1 MDAALPVPG
10 GTSPRA
16 GWWLHGLSLAATL
29 LTTTYF
35 GAWHYAGFLAHA
47 GPLPAL
53 PDPSTAVFWLH
64 GLWYS
69 VPVLA
74 ILGTHEAGHYA
85 ACRAYGVAATPPMFL
100 PAPLPLTGTLGA
112 FIRIRDVIPDR
123 RALFDIGASGPLAG
137 FAVAVPVLVLGLALS
152 RPAPPPA
159 DLDVIVLGH
168 PPIQQAVA
176 WALWGP
182 LPEGHALHLHPVA
195 RAAWF
200 GLLATALNLFP
211 LAQLDGGHVAYA
223 VFGARARWISLATT
237 AAVAGLTLVST
248 SWVAWALLMAIVLV
262 LSGPRHPPTAD
273 DGVPLD
279 RGRRLV
285 ALVAAI
291 VFLLSFT
298 PRPVDVEIAARDGL
312 ASR

>member
-1 MDAALPVPG
+1 VPDG
-10 GTSPRA
+10 APGRA
-16 GWWLHGLSLAATL
+16 RWVLHGLSLAATL
-29 LTTTYF
+29 CTTTFF
-35 GAWHYAGFLAHA
+35 GAWHYAGFEAHA
-47 GPLPAL
+47 GPLAVL
-53 PDPSTAVFWLH
+53 PDPSTLAFWLQ

-74 ILGTHEAGHYA
+74 ILGVHEAGHYA
-85 ACRAYGVAATPPMFL
+85 ACRAYGVAATPPIFL

-112 FIRIRDVIPDR
+112 FIRIRDVIPHR

-137 FAVAVPVLVLGLALS
+137 FAVAVPVLILGLALS
-152 RPAPPPA
+152 RPGAPPA

-168 PPIQQAVA
+168 PVIQQAIA

-182 LPEGHALHLHPVA
+182 LPDGFALHLHPVA

-223 VFGARARWISLATT
+223 VFGARARWISLGT
-237 AAVAGLTLVST
+237 AAVVVGLTLVST
-248 SWVAWALLMAIVLV
+248 SWVAWALLMAIVLAA
-262 LSGPRHPPTAD
+262 SGPLHPPTAD
-273 DGVPLD
+273 DGPPLD
-279 RGRRLV
+279 RGRLAL
-285 ALVAAI
+285 ALVAAV

-298 PRPVDVEIAARDGL
+298 PRPVDVEIAAPPGL
-312 ASR
+312 AAR